1 MDLVTALRIDPARMP
16 EPRLAFVGAGGKT
29 AALFQAARSWLMLSE
44 KTGQSVVLVCATTHF
59 AKSQLTLA
67 DRYFISPTQE
77 DFARLESGSAS
88 GLILLSG
95 PLLADE
101 RTQGLD
107 DVSLAKVHLLAGHL
121 KTALFLEADGSR
133 RLPLKAPA
141 DHEPAIPPWVDQVV
155 VVAGLS
161 GLGKPLDGEHV
172 HRPQVFSR
180 LSGLRLGALIDASSL
195 ARMLMHDQGGLKGI
209 PVGARRLV
217 MLNQAD
223 TPDLQSRAS
232 ALARQL
238 LDAYD
243 AVLISALDPASSGVP
258 GDVLAVHEPVAGII
272 LAAGASHR
280 LGRPKQLLVWRGEP
294 LIRHV
299 VKTAVEAGL
308 QPLRIVTGARAQDVE
323 SALQGLPG
331 KIIYNPR
338 WESGQATSV
347 ITGLESIPS
356 NCGAA
361 VFLLAD
367 QPQVPATLL
376 RSLVNRHVQTLAPL
390 VAPMVDG
397 RRANPV
403 LFDRTTFADLR
414 KLEGDTGGRPLFARY
429 RAEWL
434 PWHDANILLDV
445 DSEQD
450 YQRLLELDG

>member
-1 MDLVTALRIDPARMP
+1 MDLVTALRIDPAMVP

-29 AALFQAARSWLMLSE
+29 TALFQSARGWLALSE
-44 KTGQSVVLVCATTHF
+44 KSGKSVVLACATTHF
-59 AKSQLTLA
+59 AKPQLALA
-67 DRYFISPTQE
+67 DSYFISPTSA
-77 DFARLESGSAS
+77 DFTRLESGSAD
-88 GLILLSG
+88 GLIIFSG
-95 PLLADE
+95 PLMVDE

-107 DVSLAKVHLLAGHL
+107 DVSLAKVHLLAEQL

-141 DHEPAIPPWVDQVV
+141 DHEPAIPPWVSQVV

-172 HRPQVFSR
+172 HRPQIFAR
-180 LSGLRLGALIDASSL
+180 LSGLRLGALLDASSL
-195 ARMLMHDQGGLKGI
+195 ASVLKHEQGGLKGI
-209 PVGARRLV
+209 PVGARRVV

-238 LDAYD
+238 LEAYD
-243 AVLISALDPASSGVP
+243 AVLISALEPASPEIP
-258 GDVLAVHEPVAGII
+258 GGVLAVHEPVAGII
-272 LAAGASHR
+272 LAAGVSRR
-280 LGRPKQLLVWRGEP
+280 LGRPKQLLEWRGEP

-299 VKTAVEAGL
+299 VKAAVEAGL
-308 QPLRIVTGARAQDVE
+308 QPLRIVTGAGAQDVE

-331 KIIYNPR
+331 KIVYNAR

-347 ITGLESIPS
+347 IAGLESLPAA
-356 NCGAA
+356 CGAA

-376 RSLVNRHVQTLAPL
+376 RSLVACHAQTLAPL

-403 LFDRTTFADLR
+403 LFDRRTFGDLR

-434 PWHDANILLDV
+434 PWHDVNILLDV